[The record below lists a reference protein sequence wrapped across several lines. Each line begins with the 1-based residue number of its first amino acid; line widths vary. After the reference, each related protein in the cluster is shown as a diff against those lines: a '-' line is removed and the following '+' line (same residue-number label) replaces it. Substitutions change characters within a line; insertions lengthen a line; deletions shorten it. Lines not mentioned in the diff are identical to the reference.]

1 MDQTRLQIFCDHLE
15 QALQP
20 QLAIVSEHPHHPVI
34 VRHCPHPWTCLG
46 TGNYAAV
53 FAHPDFP
60 AWVVK
65 VYAPGRDGFNEEV
78 EVYRRLGSHP
88 AFSECYY
95 ARDGLLV
102 LKRLHGTTLYDCAHR
117 GIIIP
122 KQVIEDIDQAL
133 EYAIKR
139 ALHPHDVH
147 GKNVMLGADGRGLVV
162 DISDFLKPEPC
173 RAWKDLKRAYYWIYR
188 PLIAGLR
195 LKIPYALLDQV
206 RTVYRLLRKVGDRLG
221 KNLKGRGGAAVK
233 SVGSSDQGY

>member
-1 MDQTRLQIFCDHLE
+1 MDQALFQTFCDRLERELRPHLD
-15 QALQP
+15 L
-20 QLAIVSEHPHHPVI
+20 VSEHPHHPVM
-34 VRHCPHPWTCLG
+34 VRHCPPPWTCLG

-53 FAHPDFP
+53 FAHPDFS

-95 ARDGLLV
+95 AQAGLLV
-102 LKRLHGTTLYDCAHR
+102 LKRLYGTTLYDCAHQ
-117 GIIIP
+117 GIPIP
-122 KQVIEDIDQAL
+122 KHVIQEIDAAL
-133 EYAIKR
+133 VYVR
-139 ALHPHDVH
+139 ARGLNPHDVH

-206 RTVYRLLRKVGDRLG
+206 RTVYRLLRKLGDRLSF
-221 KNLKGRGGAAVK
+221 R
-233 SVGSSDQGY
+233 S